1 MKLTLTILFLLLALG
16 SNPVTAQYFGQN
28 KPSYEQFDFELYKTP
43 HFDIYHYFDS
53 PERVNQLAGLAEK
66 WYYYHQQVLIDTF
79 DTRNPLIIYS
89 NHADFQQTNT
99 IHSRIEVGTGGV
111 TEGMKRRVVLPVTF
125 SHHQT
130 DHVLGHELVHAF
142 QYHILTKDVEI
153 SLAAINNIPLWM
165 IEGMAE
171 FLSLGSVNSQTALW
185 MRDALIHD
193 QFPTLKQMTMSYR
206 YSPYR
211 YGHAFWAF
219 ISYKYG
225 EQYIPRLFKA
235 AAATGYEQAIGDVL
249 MLSTDSLSIL
259 WKETLAAHLLKTV
272 NDSTFSIIGKPLISK
287 KNGGRYNLNPSLS
300 PNGKYIVFLSERDLY
315 DIDLFMADTHN
326 GEVLSRIYTA
336 TSHDEIDALNF
347 IETSGS
353 WSPDSRFF
361 AFIAFK
367 KGQSECFVFDVKK
380 KAIVKEIK
388 IEDVDEISWPAWSP
402 SGEFIAFAGL
412 KEGVSDIYVY
422 NRQSR
427 QVENLT
433 QNRYS
438 CMQPAWTPDSKAI
451 VYVTDQPVVTQSQQT
466 NVYYNIGLLN
476 INTGTNVILRTFDDA
491 KNLNP
496 IVPQGGE
503 KILFLS
509 DRDGRRNLYAINL
522 KSNELFQVTDYPTG
536 IIGMT
541 EYSPA
546 LSVAGDT
553 LCYSMLWD
561 GQFKIYQTTL
571 SYIKRNV
578 KPVYQHQFQPTASR
592 LMPYSSIPSQVETNL
607 YFNRRPLK
615 QPIDSF
621 YTDHI
626 EPKFKLDYLGNASVG
641 VMTGRFGTG
650 MAGSVEAMF
659 SDILGQNMLYTAI
672 SINGEIYDFGGQVA
686 YVNKKN
692 RIKFGAGLSH
702 IPYRSGSYSY
712 ESDTLPDGDVLQTL
726 NYTFRRTYE
735 DKVSLFTFLPV
746 NKTRRIELGVAYAIY
761 NYRIEKI
768 KDINNYSSIYSGKKE
783 RLPAPP
789 GFGTAIVDAAFVID
803 NAKMGLASPVE
814 GKRLRIQMEKYLHK
828 LDMHTLL
835 IDYRRYFFLKPYSLA
850 FRIYH
855 YGRYGSDADSDRLNQ
870 LFLGSPWFVRGY
882 DLGDFYGDETI
893 DPSTISMNQL
903 IGSRMLVTNLEWRI
917 PFTGPKEI
925 AWIRSQFLFSEMA
938 FFLDGGLSWNK
949 DSYPTW
955 SLSTTSSR
963 KRIPVFS
970 AGLAYRINLFGA
982 MVIEP
987 FYAFPF
993 HQNRIKAGEF
1003 GINIFAGW

>member
-1 MKLTLTILFLLLALG
+1 MKQTLTILFLILVLG
-16 SNPVTAQYFGQN
+16 INVVDAQYFGQN

-43 HFDIYHYFDS
+43 HFEIYHYFDN
-53 PERVNQLAGLAEK
+53 PELVNQLASLAEK

-79 DTRNPLIIYS
+79 DTRNPLIFYS
-89 NHADFQQTNT
+89 NHGDFQQTNT

-111 TEGMKRRVVLPVTF
+111 TEGLKRRVVMPVTF

-142 QYHILTKDVEI
+142 QYHILTKDEAI

-193 QFPTLKQMTMSYR
+193 RFPTLKQMTMSYR

-235 AAATGYEQAIGDVL
+235 AAVSGYEQAIGDVL
-249 MLSTDSLSIL
+249 MLSTDSLSVL
-259 WKETLAAHLLKTV
+259 WKETLESHMLQTV
-272 NDSTFSIIGKPLISK
+272 NDSTFSIIGKTLISK
-287 KNGGRYNLNPSLS
+287 ENGGRYNLNPSLS
-300 PNGKYIVFLSERDLY
+300 PDGKYIVFLSERDLY
-315 DIDLFMADTHN
+315 DIDLFMAKTQS
-326 GEVLSRIYTA
+326 GKVISRIYTA

-353 WSPDSRFF
+353 WSPDSRYF
-361 AFIAFK
+361 AFIAYK
-367 KGQSECFVFDVKK
+367 KGQSTCFVFDVKK
-380 KAIVKEIK
+380 KDIIREVKIR
-388 IEDVDEISWPAWSP
+388 DVDEISWPAWSP
-402 SGEFIAFAGL
+402 DGESIAFAGL
-412 KEGVSDIYVY
+412 KNGRSDIYVY
-422 NRQSR
+422 NRHSHT
-427 QVENLT
+427 VENLT
-433 QNRYS
+433 QNSHS
-438 CMQPAWTPDSKAI
+438 CMQPSWTPDSKSI
-451 VYVTDQPVVTQSQQT
+451 VYVTDQAVVTQNQPT
-466 NVYYNIGLLN
+466 NVYCNIG
-476 INTGTNVILRTFDDA
+476 IIHTKTKISSVLRTFDNA

-496 IVPQGGE
+496 IVPQSGD

-509 DRDGRRNLYAINL
+509 DQDGRRNLYAIDL
-522 KSNELFQVTDYPTG
+522 SSNDLFRITDYPTG

-546 LSVAGDT
+546 LSIAGDT

-571 SYIKRNV
+571 SYIKLNIQ
-578 KPVYQHQFQPTASR
+578 PVYHHHFQPSASR
-592 LMPYSSIPSQVETNL
+592 LVPYSSIPSQVETNL
-607 YFNRRPLK
+607 YFDRRPS
-615 QPIDSF
+615 QMQVDSF
-621 YTDHI
+621 YTDQI
-626 EPKFKLDYLGNASVG
+626 EPKFKLDYLGNASAG

-659 SDILGQNMLYTAI
+659 SDILGQNVLYTAI
-672 SINGEIYDFGGQVA
+672 SINGEIYDFGAQVA
-686 YVNKKN
+686 YINKKN
-692 RIKFGAGLSH
+692 RIKFGAGISH

-712 ESDTLPDGDVLQTL
+712 EQDTLPDGEVLKTL
-726 NYTFRRTYE
+726 NYTFRRTFE

-746 NKTRRIELGVAYAIY
+746 NKTRRLELGVAYAFY

-768 KDINNYSSIYSGKKE
+768 KDINNYSNIYSGEKE
-783 RLPAPP
+783 KLPAPP
-789 GFGTAIVDAAFVID
+789 GFGTAIIDAAFVID

-814 GKRLRIQMEKYLHK
+814 GKRLRIQMEKYLHNME
-828 LDMHTLL
+828 MHTFL
-835 IDYRRYFFLKPYSLA
+835 IDYRRYFFIKPYSLA

-855 YGRYGSDADSDRLNQ
+855 YGRYGSDSDSNRMNE
-870 LFLGSPWFVRGY
+870 LFLGSPWFIRGY
-882 DLGDFYGDETI
+882 DLGDFYGDETV
-893 DPSTISMNQL
+893 DPSTISINQL
-903 IGSRMLVTNLEWRI
+903 IGSRMLVTNMELRI

-925 AWIRSQFLFSEMA
+925 AWFRSRFLFSEMA

-949 DSYPTW
+949 NSYPTW
-955 SLSTTSSR
+955 SLTTNSPR
-963 KRIPVFS
+963 VRIPVFS
-970 AGLAYRINLFGA
+970 AGLAYRVNLFGA

-987 FYAFPF
+987 FYAFPI
-993 HQNRIKAGEF
+993 HQKRIKSGEF